1 MNNHV
6 TSKALKI
13 FSTNCAG
20 VVYGKLESLKSEV
33 IITGATIVT
42 AQETHCRRKG
52 RIQMPNMVV
61 FKAIRTKKGGGT
73 MCAVREELKPKL
85 IEEYN
90 DPFELLVVEIEVEK
104 KEIRI
109 ITGYGPQENMEE
121 GKRLPFFMALEEE
134 VEKASNAG
142 KSIVIELD
150 ANSKL
155 GPNYIP
161 GDPHEI
167 TPNGKLL
174 AQIVERQNLMVVN
187 GSSKCR
193 GVITRRRQAKD
204 KVEESVIDLVI
215 ISNDLDDDL
224 ESLEIDEN
232 REHVLTR
239 IKKTKQGIKR
249 KESDHNALITTFKR
263 NFRVNEKTNK
273 KETFNLKNKEA
284 QKKFKE
290 YTSNTKMLSSVL
302 DSEDDIDTLTR
313 RLVKKINGCIAINL
327 KKVRINTAKK
337 TPLEKLYEKVNRLKA
352 NKINE
357 KDIDIVMEVIARK
370 EEENYKTVVDELA
383 KTKDGEK
390 LDSQ

>member
-1 MNNHV
+1 M
-6 TSKALKI
+6 
-13 FSTNCAG
+13 
-20 VVYGKLESLKSEV
+20 YGKLESLKSEV
-33 IITGATIVT
+33 IITGATVVT

-61 FKAIRTKKGGGT
+61 FEAIRTKKGGGT

-104 KEIRI
+104 KETRI

-204 KVEESVIDLVI
+204 KVEESVMDLVI

-313 RLVKKINGCIAINL
+313 RLVKKINGCIAINF

-337 TPLEKLYEKVNRLKA
+337 TP
-352 NKINE
+352 
-357 KDIDIVMEVIARK
+357 
-370 EEENYKTVVDELA
+370 
-383 KTKDGEK
+383 
-390 LDSQ
+390 